1 MHFTSETSADG
12 VSERRFVHDGVPGVL
27 WHPAGSALGGR
38 PLVLLGHGG
47 GQHKLGPRDRAR
59 RCVARYGWAAVAV
72 DAPGHGERE
81 RTAHDERFATEIGEL
96 LAAGRPISAWVA
108 RHTAALAERAVPEWR
123 AVLDALEDLGRTG
136 TGLDGTGGGLGPVGY
151 WGLSLGT
158 VIGIPLAAVEPR
170 IGAAVFGLAGHASLA
185 EPARRVAV
193 PVEFVLQ
200 WDDELQPREAAL
212 ALYGALGSRQKTLH
226 ANPGGHLAV
235 PEFECAASERFL
247 LGHLGRTAPG
257 TAPGG
262 CPGAGPE
269 PA

>member
-1 MHFTSETSADG
+1 MHFTSETSSDG

-27 WHPAGSALGGR
+27 WHPAGSALGAR
-38 PLVLLGHGG
+38 PLVLLAHGG

-59 RCVARYGWAAVAV
+59 RCAARYGWAAVAI

-81 RTAHDERFATEIGEL
+81 RTAQDERFATEVGEL

-123 AVLDALEDLGRTG
+123 AVLDALEA
-136 TGLDGTGGGLGPVGY
+136 LDGEGLGPVGY

-170 IGAAVFGLAGHASLA
+170 IRAAVFGLAGHASLVESA
-185 EPARRVAV
+185 GRLSV
-193 PVEFVLQ
+193 PVRFVLQ

-212 ALYGALGSRQKTLH
+212 ALYGALGSREKTLH

-235 PEFECAASERFL
+235 PEFEVESAERFL
-247 LGHLGRTAPG
+247 GCHLP
-257 TAPGG
+257 
-262 CPGAGPE
+262 CGAR
-269 PA
+269 

>member
-12 VSERRFVHDGVPGVL
+12 VSERRFIHDGVPGVL

-59 RCVARYGWAAVAV
+59 GCVARYGWAAVAI

-81 RTAHDERFATEIGEL
+81 RTAQDERFATEIGEL
-96 LAAGRPISAWVA
+96 LAARRPISAWVA

-123 AVLDALEDLGRTG
+123 AVLDALE
-136 TGLDGTGGGLGPVGY
+136 GLDGLGGRGGTGGGLGPVGY

-158 VIGIPLAAVEPR
+158 VIGIPLTAVEPR
-170 IGAAVFGLAGHASLA
+170 IEAAVFGLAGHASLV
-185 EPARRVAV
+185 EPAGRVAV

-235 PEFECAASERFL
+235 PDFEFAASERFL
-247 LGHLGRTAPG
+247 LGHLDRKAPG
-257 TAPGG
+257 TGAGTAPD
-262 CPGAGPE
+262 AGPE
-269 PA
+269 AA